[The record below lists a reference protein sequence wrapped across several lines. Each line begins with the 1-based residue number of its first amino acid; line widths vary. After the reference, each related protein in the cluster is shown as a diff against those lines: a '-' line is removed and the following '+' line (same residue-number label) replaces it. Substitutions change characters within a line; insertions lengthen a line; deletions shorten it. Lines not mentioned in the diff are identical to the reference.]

1 MCRDVPRGAVS
12 FGFCFGLGQA
22 DILKKPVI
30 QLGKRVPLARDRS
43 VVGKGAKEGREP
55 ERSACDRKSAE
66 LSSHVIHHYLID
78 CARCINALDVCG
90 IFWFILEMNECDVFH
105 QEL

>member
-1 MCRDVPRGAVS
+1 
-12 FGFCFGLGQA
+12 
-22 DILKKPVI
+22 
-30 QLGKRVPLARDRS
+30 
-43 VVGKGAKEGREP
+43 
-55 ERSACDRKSAE
+55 
-66 LSSHVIHHYLID
+66 LID